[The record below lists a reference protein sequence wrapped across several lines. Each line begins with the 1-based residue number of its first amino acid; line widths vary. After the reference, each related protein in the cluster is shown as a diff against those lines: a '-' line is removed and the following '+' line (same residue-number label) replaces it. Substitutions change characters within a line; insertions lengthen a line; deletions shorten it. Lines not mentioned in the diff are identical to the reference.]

1 MVLDV
6 LKQWQQRAVKMVKGS
21 EYPLYEERLR
31 ELGIFLLE
39 KRRLKGILSMCYLPK
54 QEGIKKMVGNIGGE
68 KKKTFYCEGD
78 QTLEKATERGCEVS
92 SLGDVQNLIAHYP
105 E

>member
-6 LKQWQQRAVKMVKGS
+6 LKRWQQRAVKMVKGS

-54 QEGIKKMVGNIGGE
+54 
-68 KKKTFYCEGD
+68 
-78 QTLEKATERGCEVS
+78 
-92 SLGDVQNLIAHYP
+92 
-105 E
+105 

>member
-6 LKQWQQRAVKMVKGS
+6 LKWWQQRAVKMMKGL
-21 EYPLYEERLR
+21 EHPLYEERLR

-68 KKKTFYCEGD
+68 KKRHFTVRVIKHWKKPQREAVKSPALEMCKT
-78 QTLEKATERGCEVS
+78 
-92 SLGDVQNLIAHYP
+92 
-105 E
+105 